1 MTRSWAARCLQS
13 LSGKHSTRHM
23 HTVVSMD
30 SALKTCS
37 IAHPLHEYCVFNCGT
52 GNLSHGL
59 MWGMQLLRWEAG
71 ERCHTS
77 RHRHSLLSRCVT
89 GTSSESVVGSA
100 TRCCAIY
107 YSGRRMGMHG
117 GCITTISRGGIRV
130 RTHST
135 PRLPYPSLPSRLC
148 GWNHPI
154 RRLRSVI
161 TLSRCSSDS
170 FILLRL
176 ASWGKAEWCQLQAAV
191 LCTTYLH

>member
-1 MTRSWAARCLQS
+1 
-13 LSGKHSTRHM
+13 
-23 HTVVSMD
+23 
-30 SALKTCS
+30 
-37 IAHPLHEYCVFNCGT
+37 
-52 GNLSHGL
+52 
-59 MWGMQLLRWEAG
+59 
-71 ERCHTS
+71 
-77 RHRHSLLSRCVT
+77 
-89 GTSSESVVGSA
+89 
-100 TRCCAIY
+100 
-107 YSGRRMGMHG
+107 MHG

-148 GWNHPI
+148 GWKYVIADTFLPHQTYFLSYLANQLPLLTSHPI